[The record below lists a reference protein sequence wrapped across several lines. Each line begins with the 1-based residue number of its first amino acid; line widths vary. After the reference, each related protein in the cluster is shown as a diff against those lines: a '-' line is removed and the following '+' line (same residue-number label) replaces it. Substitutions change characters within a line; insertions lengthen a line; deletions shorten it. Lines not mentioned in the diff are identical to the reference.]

1 MSSGNL
7 HHTLELGGQDAFS
20 ALEPLLSRQKIPK
33 LRHKKEQERP
43 QYDILQIDE
52 QIRAAFQAE
61 NSKLPE
67 YDKRIASMIKAL
79 INIPVPF
86 GTSEAIREDIE
97 KIQNK
102 YIEEMKVSEA
112 ETSSSSS
119 GLSFSYQEFLEFYQ
133 NLKRLI
139 LKKHNLE
146 SGNLQST
153 YEKLTCGL
161 LQEYKQILNTP
172 LKTSFLASKKART
185 ENGSEKR
192 KREIVEGYLK
202 IASDFTDL
210 QYIPEIPISS
220 GDKYVCPCGN
230 GNDFEVREGV
240 TICENCGVETETIS
254 IQSSFRDIDRINT
267 HTKYKYEKSFHFREA
282 IAQFEGKQNKYIDP
296 SIYARIDE
304 WAKRHNLLHMECEN
318 RKERYRDMTKSHLR
332 LMFSES
338 KDKTLTDHHE
348 DIHLIF
354 SELTGN
360 PCPDISHLKERLNN
374 WFDLIEQAF
383 YASPDIGRTNILHGP
398 FLLAKFLRMC
408 NYPVTAD
415 DFPGLKTLTR
425 QQDHETLFTYLCA
438 KAGLNHPDDIACGR
452 KQFVKSGSR

>member
-1 MSSGNL
+1 MC
-7 HHTLELGGQDAFS
+7 
-20 ALEPLLSRQKIPK
+20 
-33 LRHKKEQERP
+33 
-43 QYDILQIDE
+43 
-52 QIRAAFQAE
+52 
-61 NSKLPE
+61 
-67 YDKRIASMIKAL
+67 
-79 INIPVPF
+79 VP
-86 GTSEAIREDIE
+86 
-97 KIQNK
+97 
-102 YIEEMKVSEA
+102 A
-112 ETSSSSS
+112 ET
-119 GLSFSYQEFLEFYQ
+119 GV
-133 NLKRLI
+133 I
-139 LKKHNLE
+139 LKLGKVL
-146 SGNLQST
+146 
-153 YEKLTCGL
+153 
-161 LQEYKQILNTP
+161 P
-172 LKTSFLASKKART
+172 FA
-185 ENGSEKR
+185 
-192 KREIVEGYLK
+192 K
-202 IASDFTDL
+202 IAES
-210 QYIPEIPISS
+210 
-220 GDKYVCPCGN
+220 
-230 GNDFEVREGV
+230 
-240 TICENCGVETETIS
+240 ETETIS

-304 WAKRHNLLHMECEN
+304 WAKKHNLLHLECEN

-408 NYPVTAD
+408 NYPITAD
-415 DFPGLKTLTR
+415 DFPGLKTLTS

-438 KAGLNHPDDIACGR
+438 KAGLNHPDDIALGK
-452 KQFVKSGSR
+452 KQFVK